1 MNDDLISC
9 IDLNKAYNQADDYL
23 TVLSNL
29 SFSVKEGERIG
40 LIGVSGCG
48 KSTLLHILA
57 GLDLPD
63 SGEVNFKGKNIVLL
77 DRDDRATFRNKNI
90 GFVYQFHHL
99 LPEFS
104 AIENVAF
111 PLWLSGESKD
121 NSLSEAKDILDKVDL
136 KSKEDSKPSQLSG
149 GERQRVAIARAMIN
163 EPKCLLADEPS
174 GNLDEKNARD
184 ILDLIIKLNN
194 NQNTALIIVTHDLN
208 IANNMDKK
216 FDLING
222 RLNESL

>member
-1 MNDDLISC
+1 MNDDLINC
-9 IDLNKAYNQADDYL
+9 ININKAYSQADEKL

-29 SFSVKEGERIG
+29 SFSVREGERIG
-40 LIGVSGCG
+40 LTGVSGCG

-63 SGEVNFKGKNIVLL
+63 SGEVNFNGKNIVLL

-121 NSLSEAKDILDKVDL
+121 KSLREAKDILDKVDL
-136 KSKEDSKPSQLSG
+136 KFKEDSRPSQLSG
-149 GERQRVAIARAMIN
+149 GERQRVAIARSIIN
-163 EPKCLLADEPS
+163 KPSSILMDEPT
-174 GNLDEKNARD
+174 GNLDIKNVD
-184 ILDLIIKLNN
+184 NFMNLVLDLSK
-194 NQNTALIIVTHDLN
+194 DLN
-208 IANNMDKK
+208 ISLIIATHDNNVSS
-216 FDLING
+216 
-222 RLNESL
+222 RLDRLLNLE

>member
-23 TVLSNL
+23 AVLSNL

-40 LIGVSGCG
+40 LTGVSGCG

-63 SGEVNFKGKNIVLL
+63 SGEVNFKGKNLVQL

-149 GERQRVAIARAMIN
+149 GERQRVAIARSIIN
-163 EPKCLLADEPS
+163 KPSSILMDEPT
-174 GNLDEKNARD
+174 GNLDNKNVD
-184 ILDLIIKLNN
+184 NFMNLVLDLS
-194 NQNTALIIVTHDLN
+194 QDLN
-208 IANNMDKK
+208 ISLIIATHDNNVSS
-216 FDLING
+216 
-222 RLNESL
+222 RLDRLLNLE

>member
-1 MNDDLISC
+1 MNDNLISC
-9 IDLNKAYNQADDYL
+9 INLNKAYNQADDRL
-23 TVLSNL
+23 TVLKDL
-29 SFSVKEGERIG
+29 SFSVKKGERIG
-40 LIGVSGCG
+40 LTGVSGCG

-63 SGEVNFKGKNIVLL
+63 SGEVNFNGKNIVQL

-136 KSKEDSKPSQLSG
+136 KSKEDNKPSQLSG
-149 GERQRVAIARAMIN
+149 GERQRVAIARSIIN
-163 EPKCLLADEPS
+163 KPSSIFMDEPT
-174 GNLDEKNARD
+174 GNLDNKNVD
-184 ILDLIIKLNN
+184 NFMNLVLDLSQDFNIS
-194 NQNTALIIVTHDLN
+194 LIIATHDNNVSSRLDRLLN
-208 IANNMDKK
+208 
-216 FDLING
+216 L
-222 RLNESL
+222 E

>member
-1 MNDDLISC
+1 MNNDFINC
-9 IDLNKAYNQADDYL
+9 VNINKTYDQADEQL

-40 LIGVSGCG
+40 LTGVSGCG

-63 SGEVNFKGKNIVLL
+63 SGEVNFNGKNIVLL

-104 AIENVAF
+104 AIENVAL
-111 PLWLSGESKD
+111 PLWLSGKSKE
-121 NSLSEAKDILDKVDL
+121 NSLKEAKDILDKVDL
-136 KSKEDSKPSQLSG
+136 KAKEDSKPNQLSG
-149 GERQRVAIARAMIN
+149 GERQRVAIARSIIN
-163 EPKCLLADEPS
+163 KPSSILMDEPT
-174 GNLDEKNARD
+174 GNLDSKNVHNFMNLV
-184 ILDLIIKLNN
+184 IDLS
-194 NQNTALIIVTHDLN
+194 QDLN
-208 IANNMDKK
+208 ISLIIATHDK
-216 FDLING
+216 NVSS
-222 RLNESL
+222 RLDRLLNLE

>member
-23 TVLSNL
+23 AVLSNL

-40 LIGVSGCG
+40 LTGVSGCG

-121 NSLSEAKDILDKVDL
+121 NSLTEAKDVLDKVDL
-136 KSKEDSKPSQLSG
+136 RSKEDSKPSQLSG
-149 GERQRVAIARAMIN
+149 GERQRVAIARSIIN
-163 EPKCLLADEPS
+163 RPSSILMDEPT
-174 GNLDEKNARD
+174 GNLDNKNVD
-184 ILDLIIKLNN
+184 NFMNLVLDLS
-194 NQNTALIIVTHDLN
+194 QDLN
-208 IANNMDKK
+208 ISLIIATHDNNVSS
-216 FDLING
+216 
-222 RLNESL
+222 RLDRLLNLE

>member
-9 IDLNKAYNQADDYL
+9 INLNKAYNQADEHL
-23 TVLSNL
+23 TVLRNL
-29 SFSVKEGERIG
+29 SFSVKKGERIG
-40 LIGVSGCG
+40 LTGVSGCG

-63 SGEVNFKGKNIVLL
+63 SGEVNFNGKKIVQL

-136 KSKEDSKPSQLSG
+136 KSKEDNKPSQLSG
-149 GERQRVAIARAMIN
+149 GERQRVAIARSIIN
-163 EPKCLLADEPS
+163 KPSSIFMDEPT
-174 GNLDEKNARD
+174 GNLDNKNVD
-184 ILDLIIKLNN
+184 NFMNLVLDLS
-194 NQNTALIIVTHDLN
+194 QDLN
-208 IANNMDKK
+208 ISLIIATHDNNVSS
-216 FDLING
+216 
-222 RLNESL
+222 RLDRLLNLE

>member
-40 LIGVSGCG
+40 LTGVSGCG

-77 DRDDRATFRNKNI
+77 DKDDRATFRNKNI

-121 NSLSEAKDILDKVDL
+121 NSLSVAKDILDKVDL

-149 GERQRVAIARAMIN
+149 GERQRVAIARSIIN
-163 EPKCLLADEPS
+163 RPSSILMDEPT
-174 GNLDEKNARD
+174 GNLDKKNVD
-184 ILDLIIKLNN
+184 NFMNLILDLS
-194 NQNTALIIVTHDLN
+194 QDLN
-208 IANNMDKK
+208 ISLIIATHDNNVSS
-216 FDLING
+216 
-222 RLNESL
+222 RLDRLLNLE

>member
-23 TVLSNL
+23 AVLSNL

-40 LIGVSGCG
+40 LTGVSGCG

-111 PLWLSGESKD
+111 PLWLSGESR
-121 NSLSEAKDILDKVDL
+121 I
-136 KSKEDSKPSQLSG
+136 
-149 GERQRVAIARAMIN
+149 IA
-163 EPKCLLADEPS
+163 
-174 GNLDEKNARD
+174 
-184 ILDLIIKLNN
+184 
-194 NQNTALIIVTHDLN
+194 
-208 IANNMDKK
+208 
-216 FDLING
+216 
-222 RLNESL
+222 

>member
-9 IDLNKAYNQADDYL
+9 IDLNKAYNQADEYL

-29 SFSVKEGERIG
+29 SFSIKEGERIG
-40 LIGVSGCG
+40 LTGVSGCG

-121 NSLSEAKDILDKVDL
+121 NSLSEAKVILDKVDL

-149 GERQRVAIARAMIN
+149 GERQRVAIARSIIN
-163 EPKCLLADEPS
+163 KPSSILMDEPT
-174 GNLDEKNARD
+174 GNLDNKNVD
-184 ILDLIIKLNN
+184 NFMNLILDLS
-194 NQNTALIIVTHDLN
+194 QDLN
-208 IANNMDKK
+208 ISLIIATHDNNVSS
-216 FDLING
+216 
-222 RLNESL
+222 RLDRLLNLE

>member
-1 MNDDLISC
+1 MNNNLINC
-9 IDLNKAYNQADDYL
+9 VNINKTYDQADEQL

-63 SGEVNFKGKNIVLL
+63 SGEVNFNGKDIVLL

-136 KSKEDSKPSQLSG
+136 KSKEDNKPSQLSG
-149 GERQRVAIARAMIN
+149 GERQRVAVLRAIIN
-163 EPKCLLADEPS
+163 KPALVFADEPT
-174 GNLDEKNARD
+174 GNLDRGNSELLLNL
-184 ILDLIIKLNN
+184 IVDLKE
-194 NQNTALIIVTHDLN
+194 QYRQSFLIATHDELLTRIADRVLYLN
-208 IANNMDKK
+208 DGKIKE
-216 FDLING
+216 G
-222 RLNESL
+222 

>member
-1 MNDDLISC
+1 MNNDLINC
-9 IDLNKAYNQADDYL
+9 VNINKTYDQADEQL

-40 LIGVSGCG
+40 LTGVSGCG

-63 SGEVNFKGKNIVLL
+63 SGEVNFNGKDIVLL

-104 AIENVAF
+104 AIENVAL
-111 PLWLSGESKD
+111 PLWLSGISKEK
-121 NSLSEAKDILDKVDL
+121 SLKEAKDILDKVDL
-136 KSKEDSKPSQLSG
+136 KVKEDSKPNQLSG
-149 GERQRVAIARAMIN
+149 GERQRVAIARSIIN
-163 EPKCLLADEPS
+163 KPSSILMDEPT
-174 GNLDEKNARD
+174 GNLDSKNVD
-184 ILDLIIKLNN
+184 NFMNLVIDLS
-194 NQNTALIIVTHDLN
+194 QDLN
-208 IANNMDKK
+208 ISLIIATHDNNVSS
-216 FDLING
+216 
-222 RLNESL
+222 RLDRLLNLE

>member
-1 MNDDLISC
+1 MNDNLISC
-9 IDLNKAYNQADDYL
+9 VNINKAYNQGDEQL
-23 TVLSNL
+23 EVLSDL
-29 SFSVKEGERIG
+29 SFSVKKGECIG
-40 LIGVSGCG
+40 LTGVSGCG

-63 SGEVNFKGKNIVLL
+63 SGEVNFNGKNIVLL

-121 NSLSEAKDILDKVDL
+121 KSLREAKDVLDKVDL
-136 KSKEDSKPSQLSG
+136 KFKEDSRPSQLSG
-149 GERQRVAIARAMIN
+149 GERQRVAIARSIIN
-163 EPKCLLADEPS
+163 KPSSILMDEPT
-174 GNLDEKNARD
+174 GNLDIKNVD
-184 ILDLIIKLNN
+184 NFMSLVLDLSK
-194 NQNTALIIVTHDLN
+194 DLN
-208 IANNMDKK
+208 ISLIIATHDNNVSS
-216 FDLING
+216 
-222 RLNESL
+222 RLDRLLNLE

>member
-1 MNDDLISC
+1 MNDDLINC
-9 IDLNKAYNQADDYL
+9 INLNKTYNLAAEHL

-29 SFSVKEGERIG
+29 SFSVKKGERIG
-40 LIGVSGCG
+40 LTGVSGCG

-63 SGEVNFKGKNIVLL
+63 SGEVNFDGKNIVQL

-104 AIENVAF
+104 AIENIAF

-121 NSLSEAKDILDKVDL
+121 NGLSEAKDILDKVDL
-136 KSKEDSKPSQLSG
+136 KSKEDNKPSQLSG
-149 GERQRVAIARAMIN
+149 GERQRVAIARSIIN
-163 EPKCLLADEPS
+163 KPSSIFMDEPT
-174 GNLDEKNARD
+174 GNLDNKNVD
-184 ILDLIIKLNN
+184 NFMNLVLDLSK
-194 NQNTALIIVTHDLN
+194 DLN
-208 IANNMDKK
+208 ISLIIATHDNNVSS
-216 FDLING
+216 
-222 RLNESL
+222 RLDRLLNLE

>member
-9 IDLNKAYNQADDYL
+9 INLNKAYNQADENL

-29 SFSVKEGERIG
+29 CFSIKEGERIG
-40 LIGVSGCG
+40 LTGVSGCG

-77 DRDDRATFRNKNI
+77 DSDDRATFRNKNI

-104 AIENVAF
+104 AIENVAM
-111 PLWLSGESKD
+111 PLWLSG
-121 NSLSEAKDILDKVDL
+121 
-136 KSKEDSKPSQLSG
+136 
-149 GERQRVAIARAMIN
+149 
-163 EPKCLLADEPS
+163 
-174 GNLDEKNARD
+174 
-184 ILDLIIKLNN
+184 
-194 NQNTALIIVTHDLN
+194 
-208 IANNMDKK
+208 
-216 FDLING
+216 
-222 RLNESL
+222 

>member
-1 MNDDLISC
+1 MNDDLINC
-9 IDLNKAYNQADDYL
+9 INLNKAYSQANEQL
-23 TVLSNL
+23 TVLSNF

-40 LIGVSGCG
+40 LTGVSGCG

-63 SGEVNFKGKNIVLL
+63 SGEVNFNGKNIVLL
-77 DRDDRATFRNKNI
+77 DKDDRATFRNKNI

-121 NSLSEAKDILDKVDL
+121 NSLREAKDTLDKVDL
-136 KSKEDSKPSQLSG
+136 KTKEDSKPSQLSG
-149 GERQRVAIARAMIN
+149 GERQRVAIARSIVNKPSSILM
-163 EPKCLLADEPS
+163 DEPT
-174 GNLDEKNARD
+174 GNLDKKNVD
-184 ILDLIIKLNN
+184 NFMNLVLNLS
-194 NQNTALIIVTHDLN
+194 QDLN
-208 IANNMDKK
+208 ISLIIATHDNNVSS
-216 FDLING
+216 
-222 RLNESL
+222 RLDRLLNLE

>member
-1 MNDDLISC
+1 MNNDLINC
-9 IDLNKAYNQADDYL
+9 VNINKTYDQADEQL

-63 SGEVNFKGKNIVLL
+63 SGEVNFNGKDIVLL

-104 AIENVAF
+104 AIENVAL
-111 PLWLSGESKD
+111 PLWLSGKSKE
-121 NSLSEAKDILDKVDL
+121 NSLKEAKDILDKVDL
-136 KSKEDSKPSQLSG
+136 KAKEDSKPNQLSG
-149 GERQRVAIARAMIN
+149 GERQRVAIARSIIN
-163 EPKCLLADEPS
+163 KPSSILMDEPT
-174 GNLDEKNARD
+174 GNLDSKNVD
-184 ILDLIIKLNN
+184 NFMNLVIDLS
-194 NQNTALIIVTHDLN
+194 QDLN
-208 IANNMDKK
+208 ISLIIATHDNNVSS
-216 FDLING
+216 
-222 RLNESL
+222 RLDRLLNLE